1 MTGLRWGIL
10 ATGGIARTFTTDLR
24 AAGLDVI
31 AVGSRSLASAQS
43 FADAFDIPR
52 RYRSYQD
59 LVGDPDVDI
68 IYVATPHSL
77 HAEHA
82 RMALE
87 AGKHVLVEKSFTLT
101 RSQAAG
107 LRDLAE
113 SKGLFLM
120 EAMWTRYLPHMA
132 RIRQLVRSGVLGR
145 VHALRADH
153 TGVAPTD
160 PDHRL
165 NNLALG
171 GGGLL
176 DIGVYS
182 VSFASDMLGA
192 PVDVRATGILGET
205 GVDTEVSTSMTH
217 ADGAVSTTLTSLRAT
232 GLNAAAIHGSEASIV
247 IDRSWLT
254 PTTFRV
260 VADDGRVVEIY
271 DRPVE
276 GRGMQYEALAAE
288 SYIAEGRTESELEPL
303 DETVAIMGTLDEIRR
318 QIGLRYPGVDD

>member
-10 ATGGIARTFTTDLR
+10 ATGGIARTFTADLR

-43 FADAFDIPR
+43 FADTFDIPR
-52 RYRSYQD
+52 RYRSYRD
-59 LVGDPDVDI
+59 LVGDPDVDV
-68 IYVATPHSL
+68 IYIATPHSL

-82 RMALE
+82 RLALE

-101 RSQAAG
+101 QAQAAE
-107 LRDLAE
+107 LRDLAAAR
-113 SKGLFLM
+113 GLFLM

-132 RIRQLVRSGVLGR
+132 RIRQLVRSGALGQ
-145 VHALRADH
+145 VHGLRADH

-182 VSFASDMLGA
+182 VSFAFDMLGA
-192 PVDVRATGILGET
+192 PIDVRATGILGET
-205 GVDTEVSTSMTH
+205 GVDTEVATAMTH
-217 ADGAVSTTLTSLRAT
+217 VGGAVSTTLTSLRAA

-260 VADDGRVVEIY
+260 IAGDGRVVEIY

-276 GRGMQYEALAAE
+276 GRGMQYEALAVE
-288 SYIAEGRTESELEPL
+288 RYIAEGRTESELEPL